1 VLLLLV
7 FHKFVEPDGHFTFKM
22 ASDVHESFAGSNW

>member
-1 VLLLLV
+1 MLLLLV

-22 ASDVHESFAGSNW
+22 ASDVRESFGGSN